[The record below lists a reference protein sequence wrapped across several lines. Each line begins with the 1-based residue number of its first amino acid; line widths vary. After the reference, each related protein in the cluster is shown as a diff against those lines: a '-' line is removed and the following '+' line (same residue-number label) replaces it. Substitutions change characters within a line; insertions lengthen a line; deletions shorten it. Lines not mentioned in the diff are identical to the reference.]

1 MARSDQIEKNPLK
14 YLYSVEFTDRFNR
27 VVSAVI
33 DSMEDKDKIKEIEE
47 LIKEHLLY
55 CYLLMAD
62 EENIKNHDLNK
73 YIDTSNH
80 LVTAREQFIKHIKV
94 DNQNPPD
101 QLFKFSNIIVNQIL
115 TIVLLYKKGYLP
127 TMTQSPFYFI
137 KNILHSILPFHDSED
152 NETINA
158 ALRNSL
164 ANIPQEIWHYINQK
178 PYSEI
183 SIFFW
188 ENFDISTD
196 KITHRLISAINTV
209 IEISSNLKKEKTI
222 PNLYCDLFVKPKT
235 STNYND
241 YFKSLEEELQNTF
254 QKPDIY
260 FLDSSLISEYKSK
273 GILFPFAS
281 IEKRQ
286 NTEQH
291 FLENDIIPLGIA
303 DNGTLDAFPISRNFH
318 IPAKAA
324 KASFEIEHIK
334 FEVLNQTLAKKFS
347 KTILAQNVS
356 EIKYIEYL
364 RRNGTENSESIFDK
378 ILSNSDLNKPENAKF
393 ITNIP
398 NELLMPM
405 QLARGPHSV
414 YTLFAYMANCS
425 TTQNS
430 LFELNGKDS
439 ILIEKKDQLIPR
451 FEFFYRAILTYV
463 PIFSLTLD
471 HTFSGFVRDH
481 NEKWIDFC
489 LPIEASI
496 FQESKVEFAKK
507 PILTKANKPLSCLGG
522 FVFAIDKDCMNP
534 YKAVEIVKEI
544 SKNRTVLSESEIPEF
559 ENAKVFQSTI
569 LSESKIN
576 QKVLSNGNYIQTPA
590 SLAKRPNFKG
600 WKELENII
608 SEVTRVNVF
617 VLLLFRN
624 ILSKY
629 TNDTNLRLNEISQFK
644 LDNKSLNIFKENCIN
659 IIVKDFIDSDIKSYL
674 KKRDKKMDEDKVDEF
689 VMQWVT
695 NNFNFITVEQ
705 SYIKDVINEL
715 IDTLAQNDMSID
727 KCIEVLSI
735 KTAEMLHYKFK
746 TYCYFNDYKCFN
758 D

>member
-14 YLYSVEFTDRFNR
+14 YLYSVEFTDRFNP

-62 EENIKNHDLNK
+62 EKDIKHHDLNY
-73 YIDTSNH
+73 YIETSNH
-80 LVTAREQFIKHIKV
+80 LKTAREEFLRDIKV
-94 DNQNPPD
+94 DSQNPPD
-101 QLFKFSNIIVNQIL
+101 QLFRFSNIIVNQIL

-152 NETINA
+152 NEIINA
-158 ALRNSL
+158 ALRTSL
-164 ANIPQEIWHYINQK
+164 VNIPQEIWHYINQK
-178 PYSEI
+178 PYSET
-183 SIFFW
+183 SIFLW
-188 ENFDISTD
+188 ENFDSSTD
-196 KITHRLISAINTV
+196 TSKYRLISAINKV
-209 IEISSNLKKEKTI
+209 IEISSKLAEENTI
-222 PNLYCDLFVKPKT
+222 PNLYCDLFVNYKK
-235 STNYND
+235 SINYND

-286 NTEQH
+286 NIEQH
-291 FLENDIIPLGIA
+291 FLENDIISLGIA

-318 IPAKAA
+318 IPAKA
-324 KASFEIEHIK
+324 ENTTYNIDNIK
-334 FEVLNQTLAKKFS
+334 YESLNQTLS
-347 KTILAQNVS
+347 SNISGN
-356 EIKYIEYL
+356 KYAVYL
-364 RRNGTENSESIFDK
+364 RNHISENEGSIFDK
-378 ILSNSDLNKPENAKF
+378 ILSDSDLNTNENTKF

-398 NELLMPM
+398 GQLFIPM

-425 TTQNS
+425 TNQNS
-430 LFELNGKDS
+430 LFELKGKEDIS
-439 ILIEKKDQLIPR
+439 IERIENLIPR
-451 FEFFYRAILTYV
+451 FEFFYRVVLTYV
-463 PIFSLTLD
+463 PLFTLALD

-481 NEKWIDFC
+481 NEDWIDFC

-496 FQESKVEFAKK
+496 FQEKKVVFAKQ
-507 PILTKANKPLSCLGG
+507 PIITKANKPLSCIGG

-534 YKAVEIVKEI
+534 YKAVEIIKEI
-544 SKNRTVLSESEIPEF
+544 SKKRSVVIEQDFQEF

-569 LSESKIN
+569 LSQSDIN
-576 QKVLSNGNYIQTPA
+576 ENLFNRGNYIHTPKF
-590 SLAKRPNFKG
+590 LAKRPNYKG
-600 WKELENII
+600 WKELENIV
-608 SEVTRVNVF
+608 SEITRLNVF

-629 TNDTNLRLNEISQFK
+629 TNNPNLQIDDIAQFK
-644 LDNKSLNIFKENCIN
+644 LDNTQLNNFKTNCIN
-659 IIVKDFIDSDIKSYL
+659 IIKKDFTESDIKNFIL
-674 KKRDKKMDEDKVDEF
+674 KQNEKISEEIVEKF
-689 VMQWVT
+689 VTEWVK

-705 SYIKDVINEL
+705 SYIKDIINDL
-715 IDTLAQNDMSID
+715 INTYMETNKSID
-727 KCIEVLSI
+727 KCINMLSS
-735 KTAEMLHYKFK
+735 KTAELLHYKFK
-746 TYCYFNDYKCFN
+746 SYCYFNDYKNLNETNN